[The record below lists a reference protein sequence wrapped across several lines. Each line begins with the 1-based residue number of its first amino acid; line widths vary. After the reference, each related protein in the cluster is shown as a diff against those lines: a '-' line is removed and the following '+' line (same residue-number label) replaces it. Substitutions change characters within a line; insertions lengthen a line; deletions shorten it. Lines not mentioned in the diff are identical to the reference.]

1 MLIALIIFILIF
13 SFLIIS
19 HELGHFLVA
28 KKLGIKV
35 EEFGIGY
42 PPMIFG
48 KKFGKTLYSV
58 NWIPF
63 GGFVKIH
70 GEDPDE
76 ENTKDVT
83 SFANRPP
90 KQKAAVL
97 LAGVTANFLVAII
110 LFYFLLGFNGF
121 QTYQGQ
127 FFDYQFLFGQQ
138 ENFPVASQVIDNS
151 PAALAGIES
160 FDLILMG
167 NEEKFENSDDVISFI
182 DEHKGEEVSLSLKN
196 IHTKEEKLVKLT
208 PRIDPPENEGSIGIS
223 LSDVSHLKYE
233 SSGERISVGI
243 LHTVNLGHFSLYA
256 MGNLIKTSFAE
267 RDINPISQNV
277 TGPVGILVFTK
288 LSMEGGPWQVF
299 YLIAAIS
306 LALGIINI
314 LPIPA
319 ADGGRLVF
327 VLYEVIFRRRAPAKL
342 ERRVNVVGF
351 FILVILLFLVTFK
364 DVLQFKD
371 ILF

>member
-1 MLIALIIFILIF
+1 MFLAFIIFILIF

-35 EEFGIGY
+35 EEFGLGY

-48 KKFGKTLYSV
+48 KKFGETIYSI

-63 GGFVKIH
+63 GGFVKIY

-76 ENTKDVT
+76 KNTKDVK
-83 SFANRPP
+83 SFASRPP
-90 KQKAAVL
+90 RQKAAVL
-97 LAGVTANFLVAII
+97 LAGVTFNFLVAII
-110 LFYFLLGFNGF
+110 LFYFLVGFNGF
-121 QTYQGQ
+121 QTYQSQ
-127 FFDYQFLFGQQ
+127 FFDYQFPFGQQ
-138 ENFPVASQVIDNS
+138 ENFPAVSAVIDNS
-151 PAALAGIES
+151 PADLAGIKP
-160 FDLILMG
+160 FDLVLMG
-167 NEEKFENSDDVISFI
+167 NGESLRNSDEVISFI
-182 DEHKGEEVSLSLKN
+182 NGHKGEEVTLSLKN
-196 IHTKEEKLVKLT
+196 IHTKEEQLVKVV
-208 PRIDPPENEGSIGIS
+208 PRLNPPEDEGATGIA

-233 SSGERISVGI
+233 SFGEKISVGI
-243 LHTVNLGHFSLYA
+243 LHTVNLSHFSFCA
-256 MGNLIKTSFAE
+256 MGNLIKTSIAE
-267 RDINPISQNV
+267 KDIKPLSNSV
-277 TGPVGILVFTK
+277 SGPVGILVFTK
-288 LSMEGGPWQVF
+288 LSIAGGAWQVF

-327 VLYEVIFRRRAPAKL
+327 VFYEAIFKKRAPAKL
-342 ERRVNVVGF
+342 ERKVNLIGF
-351 FILVILLFLVTFK
+351 FILIILLFLVTFK
-364 DVLQFKD
+364 DIVQFKE